1 MRFQDLTGQKFGL
14 LTVKYRIDDYIKPDG
29 RRVPKWH
36 CSCECGGIK
45 DITSDNLKYSK
56 NPPSCGCLSHKNRV
70 EKNRESFLGQ
80 KFGRLTIIEEDFS
93 TRFTSA
99 KCLCDCG
106 NYITTTR
113 ADVVTGHTQSCGCLQ
128 RERTSEYNVKDWTG
142 AISEYG
148 IKFLKQEYTND
159 KGQWLWRCKC
169 GLCGNEFV
177 ALPAKINN
185 GHITSCGCALQSAG
199 ERYVL
204 SILEEMNAE
213 MAKQYTFPDCKYKN
227 ALRFDFAV
235 FADKKLLYLIEYNGK
250 QHYEPIEFF
259 GGQISFEEAKLR
271 DEIKKQYC
279 QSHNIPLLILP
290 YTLSNDEIKQQIY
303 EYHSSLTTAGY
314 MQ

>member
-29 RRVPKWH
+29 RRVSKWH
-36 CSCECGGIK
+36 CDCDCGGIK

-56 NPPSCGCLSHKNRV
+56 TPPSCGCLSHRNRV
-70 EKNRESFLGQ
+70 EKNRESFLWQ
-80 KFGRLTIIEEDFS
+80 KFGRLIIIEEDFS
-93 TRFTSA
+93 VRPTKA

-106 NYITTTR
+106 NYITVTR
-113 ADVVTGHTQSCGCLQ
+113 ADVVMGHTQSCGCLQ
-128 RERTSEYNVKDWTG
+128 RERASEYNVKDWTG
-142 AISEYG
+142 AVSEYG
-148 IKFLKQEYTND
+148 VKFVRQEHTND
-159 KGQWLWRCKC
+159 KGQWLWRCEC

-185 GHITSCGCALQSAG
+185 GHITSCGCAIQSAG

-204 SILEEMNAE
+204 SILDKMEVEHS
-213 MAKQYTFPDCKYKN
+213 KQHTFPDCKYKN
-227 ALRFDFAV
+227 ILRYDFAV
-235 FADKKLLYLIEYNGK
+235 FDNNKLLYLIEYNGK

-259 GGQISFEEAKLR
+259 GGQLGFEETQAR
-271 DEIKKQYC
+271 DNIKKEYC
-279 QSHNIPLLILP
+279 QSHNIPLLVLP

-314 MQ
+314 AQ

>member
-1 MRFQDLTGQKFGL
+1 MVFQDLTGQKFGL
-14 LTVKYRIDDYIKPDG
+14 LTVKYRIEDYVKPDG
-29 RRVPKWH
+29 RRVSKWH
-36 CSCECGGIK
+36 CDCECGGTK
-45 DITSDNLKYSK
+45 DATSDRLKHSQI
-56 NPPSCGCLSHKNRV
+56 PPSCGCLSHKGRV

-106 NYITTTR
+106 NYLTTTR
-113 ADVVTGHTQSCGCLQ
+113 ADVVAGHTQSCGCLQ
-128 RERTSEYNVKDWTG
+128 REMASEYNIKDWTDV
-142 AISEYG
+142 ISEYG
-148 IKFLKQEYTND
+148 VKFLRQEHTND

-185 GHITSCGCALQSAG
+185 GHITSCGCALQSSG

-204 SILEEMNAE
+204 SILDDMKIEITE
-213 MAKQYTFPDCKYKN
+213 QYTFPDCKYKN
-227 ALRFDFAV
+227 VLRYDFAV
-235 FADKKLLYLIEYNGK
+235 FNNSKLLYLIEYNGK

-259 GGQISFEEAKLR
+259 GGQSSFEEAQVR

-279 QSHNIPLLILP
+279 LSKNIPLLILP

-314 MQ
+314 TQ